1 MAERQTG
8 LVHLYCGDGK
18 GKTTAAMG
26 LAMRAAGRGLRV
38 LIVQFLKST
47 PTGELEILKLLPQV
61 KVLRSS
67 EQLGFTFRMNEE
79 QKRRAVEELAVT
91 FGIAHALDVQIANY
105 SHGMKQKICILG
117 SLVHEPMLW
126 VLDEPMVGLDPQTM
140 ILLRNFI
147 RKYADDGHIVLFSSH
162 NLDTVQKVCD
172 KVAFIRAGELISL
185 TDLRNE
191 KDFDLEAYYLK
202 ATEVAANA

>member
-79 QKRRAVEELAVT
+79 QKRRAAVIPAT
-91 FGIAHALDVQIANY
+91 SFLPGQR
-105 SHGMKQKICILG
+105 SRCR
-117 SLVHEPMLW
+117 
-126 VLDEPMVGLDPQTM
+126 T
-140 ILLRNFI
+140 
-147 RKYADDGHIVLFSSH
+147 
-162 NLDTVQKVCD
+162 
-172 KVAFIRAGELISL
+172 L
-185 TDLRNE
+185 TC
-191 KDFDLEAYYLK
+191 
-202 ATEVAANA
+202 